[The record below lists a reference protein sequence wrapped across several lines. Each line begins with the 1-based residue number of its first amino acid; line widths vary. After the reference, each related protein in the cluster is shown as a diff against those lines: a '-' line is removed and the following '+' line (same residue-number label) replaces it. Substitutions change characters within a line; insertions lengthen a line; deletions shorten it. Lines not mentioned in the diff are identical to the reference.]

1 MYRKKKVSGLSFVS
15 DKSQMADDYWVDQ
28 SDQNVQAKW
37 NKIKEISNNFQILTE
52 NKLKHLVRPVQ
63 LRQQFYNNRLADFS
77 IRKRLE
83 KAFMKIIE
91 DGSEFSFAKQK
102 AKTCGNNW
110 PNVFELW
117 NTLTKICCLWKSSVW
132 SQKWCCKDEFT
143 TNSQSY
149 LWHKITS
156 NWLEIDQAVIHRKHP
171 KEKN

>member
-37 NKIKEISNNFQILTE
+37 NKIKEISNYFQILTE

-63 LRQQFYNNRLADFS
+63 LRQQFYNNRLADLS
-77 IRKRLE
+77 TRKRLE

-91 DGSEFSFAKQK
+91 DGSEFSFAKQRLK
-102 AKTCGNNW
+102 LEGVTGPMFLNSEIPWPKFVTC
-110 PNVFELW
+110 ESLQCD
-117 NTLTKICCLWKSSVW
+117 L

-149 LWHKITS
+149 LWHKIIG
-156 NWLEIDQAVIHRKHP
+156 N
-171 KEKN
+171 

>member
-37 NKIKEISNNFQILTE
+37 NKIKEISNYFQILTE

-63 LRQQFYNNRLADFS
+63 LRQQFYNNRLADLS
-77 IRKRLE
+77 TRKRLE

-91 DGSEFSFAKQK
+91 DGSEFSFAKQRLK
-102 AKTCGNNW
+102 LEGITGPMFLNSEIPWPKFVTCEN
-110 PNVFELW
+110 LQCD
-117 NTLTKICCLWKSSVW
+117 I

-143 TNSQSY
+143 TNSQSC
-149 LWHKITS
+149 LWHKIIG
-156 NWLEIDQAVIHRKHP
+156 N
-171 KEKN
+171 

>member
-37 NKIKEISNNFQILTE
+37 NKIKEISNYFQILTE

-63 LRQQFYNNRLADFS
+63 LRQQFYNNRLADLS
-77 IRKRLE
+77 TRKRLK

-91 DGSEFSFAKQK
+91 DGSEFSFAKQRLK
-102 AKTCGNNW
+102 LEGITGPMFLNSEIPWPKFVTCENL
-110 PNVFELW
+110 PCDL
-117 NTLTKICCLWKSSVW
+117 

-149 LWHKITS
+149 LWHKIIG
-156 NWLEIDQAVIHRKHP
+156 N
-171 KEKN
+171 

>member
-37 NKIKEISNNFQILTE
+37 NKIKEISNYFQILTE

-63 LRQQFYNNRLADFS
+63 LRQQFYNNRLADLS
-77 IRKRLE
+77 TRKRLE

-91 DGSEFSFAKQK
+91 DGSEFSFAKQRLK
-102 AKTCGNNW
+102 LEGITGPMFLNSEIPWPKFVTCEN
-110 PNVFELW
+110 LQYD
-117 NTLTKICCLWKSSVW
+117 L

-149 LWHKITS
+149 LWHKIIG
-156 NWLEIDQAVIHRKHP
+156 N
-171 KEKN
+171 